1 MYTLLLL
8 IISFSSQNWLCDQVE
23 SQYKILNDKLEKLE
37 ETSQINDLKF
47 ILKLYWKEN
56 HQNCFHDRIM

>member
-8 IISFSSQNWLCDQVE
+8 IISFSSQNWLCEQVE

-37 ETSQINDLKF
+37 ETSQINELKF
-47 ILKLYWKEN
+47 ILKLYWEEN